1 MTSKRR
7 HYMYNI
13 LDPFNYLELTK
24 IKIKTLQIKSGSILL
39 KIKFKKFGKIKYL
52 QILMVFCKTLNT

>member
-1 MTSKRR
+1 
-7 HYMYNI
+7 MYNI